1 MEQDITPPPPLEN
14 EILLNLHSKN
24 YRKHASEPPPPP
36 PTENFLDPRMGI
48 TTNLL
53 VMSSNPAGDFKI
65 FLFPKIFKTYFWLKG
80 HGHNFSQN
88 VFLRF

>member
-24 YRKHASEPPPPP
+24 YRKHASEPPPP